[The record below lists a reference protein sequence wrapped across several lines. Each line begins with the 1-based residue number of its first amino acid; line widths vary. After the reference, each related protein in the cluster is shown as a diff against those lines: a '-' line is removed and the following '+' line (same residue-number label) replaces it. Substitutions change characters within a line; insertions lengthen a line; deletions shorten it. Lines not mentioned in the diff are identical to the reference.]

1 MDRYSWHHKIY
12 RNKAVQIT
20 KKIHHRGKYKHFT
33 IFVYIIKYLLGCVCV
48 WGGGGGG
55 GGRRSHQSGSH
66 LDAHLASTS
75 FSASIF

>member
-12 RNKAVQIT
+12 AVQIT
-20 KKIHHRGKYKHFT
+20 KKYT
-33 IFVYIIKYLLGCVCV
+33 IMASTSISPYLCTLLNINFDLLGCVCV
-48 WGGGGGG
+48 GGGGGG
-55 GGRRSHQSGSH
+55 GGRRSHQSGSR